1 MMEEN
6 KLAPHVEEIARALGD
21 KLSAEEIE
29 SELKEYIEV
38 YRLTIPMAK
47 KTMVKKHGGDVSG
60 FTAGLQRKLAELR
73 PNEPNV
79 DFVARVITTNDK
91 TIEAKGEKKRIMY
104 GLIGDE
110 TTTLSYT
117 VWEPEGMQLEKG
129 DVVSVK
135 GAYTKE
141 YRGRIEVHFGNRVT
155 VRKEDPST
163 IGASD
168 VAQGPPK
175 VVTVN
180 QIRDS
185 MGYVEVKARVLSVA
199 PKDITV
205 QGEEK
210 TIYSGTIA
218 DQTGRIQFTAWS
230 DFGLKA
236 GELVK
241 ISRATVK
248 SWRGIPQVNFDDR
261 AELLRVKE
269 KFPTVEELSRA
280 SIVPISDV
288 AGRGGA
294 ADVSVRGTI
303 VEVRDGSGLIMRCQ
317 ECKRALQKGTCKVH
331 GRVEGYPDL
340 RIKAVVDDGTG
351 SISAVFGR
359 EITEKLME
367 FTLEECM
374 DKARQAMNFDAIKD
388 SLDEKLLFR
397 VLDVGGNVTA
407 DAYGL
412 SMIAKEA
419 ELVTPD
425 TKEEIE
431 KLLVDLEADK

>member
-1 MMEEN
+1 MEEN

-29 SELKEYIEV
+29 SELKEYVEV
-38 YRLTIPMAK
+38 YKLTVPMAK
-47 KTMVKKHGGDVSG
+47 KTIVKKHGGDVSG
-60 FTAGLQRKLAELR
+60 FTAGFQRKLAELR

-79 DFVARVITTNDK
+79 DFVARVVTANDK
-91 TIEAKGEKKRIMY
+91 TIDAKGEKKQIMY
-104 GLIGDE
+104 GLLGDD
-110 TTTLSYT
+110 TTTLPYT
-117 VWEPEGMQLEKG
+117 VWEPEITPLEKG

-141 YRGRIEVHFGNRVT
+141 YRGRVEVHFGNRVA
-155 VRKEDPST
+155 VRKEDPAT
-163 IGASD
+163 IDPAD
-168 VAQGPPK
+168 VAQGPPR

-185 MGYVEVKARVLSVA
+185 MGYIEVKARVLSVE

-210 TIYSGTIA
+210 TIYTGTIA
-218 DQTGRIQFTAWS
+218 DQTGRIGFTAWS
-230 DFGLKA
+230 DFRLKPD
-236 GELVK
+236 ELVK
-241 ISRATVK
+241 ISKATVK
-248 SWRGIPQVNFDDR
+248 GWRGIPQVNFDDR
-261 AELLRVKE
+261 AELIRVKE
-269 KFPTVEELSRA
+269 KFPTAEELSRV

-294 ADVSVRGTI
+294 SDVSVRATI
-303 VEVRDGSGLIMRCQ
+303 VEVRDGSGLIMRCE

-340 RIKAVVDDGTG
+340 RIKAVIDDGTG

-359 EITEKLME
+359 GITEKLMG

-374 DKARQAMNFDAIKD
+374 DKARQAMNFDAVKD
-388 SLDEKLLFR
+388 SIDDALLFR
-397 VLDVGGNVTA
+397 IIDVGGNVTA

-412 SMIAKEA
+412 SMIAKDA

-425 TKEEIE
+425 IKDEIE
-431 KLLVDLEADK
+431 TLLVDLEDSK

>member
-1 MMEEN
+1 MEEN

>member
-1 MMEEN
+1 MEEN
-6 KLAPHVEEIARALGD
+6 KLAPHVEEIARALGNR
-21 KLSAEEIE
+21 LSAEEIE

-60 FTAGLQRKLAELR
+60 FTAGFQRKLAELR

-91 TIEAKGEKKRIMY
+91 TIEAKGEKKQIMY

-117 VWEPEGMQLEKG
+117 VWEPEGVQLERG

-163 IGASD
+163 IDASD

-185 MGYVEVKARVLSVA
+185 MGYIEVKARVLSVM

-210 TIYSGTIA
+210 TIHSGTIA

-230 DFGLKA
+230 DFGLKV

-241 ISRATVK
+241 ISKATVK

-303 VEVRDGSGLIMRCQ
+303 VEVREGSGLIMRCQ

-340 RIKAVVDDGTG
+340 RIKAVIDDGTG

-359 EITEKLME
+359 EITEKLMD

-374 DKARQAMNFDAIKD
+374 ERARQAMNFDAIKD
-388 SLDEKLLFR
+388 SLDDRLLFSI
-397 VLDVGGNVTA
+397 LDVGGNVTA

-431 KLLVDLEADK
+431 TLLVDLEDSK